1 MIIKKQMKTLIKK
14 LLTSKYGKILVAL
27 IVKQV
32 TDLIFQMLID
42 KLVTSDT
49 PVSRSTIVIEFL
61 QSVRAEIS
69 DSIEKSYT
77 VKYD

>member
-1 MIIKKQMKTLIKK
+1 MKTLIKK
-14 LLTSKYGKILVAL
+14 LLASKYGKILVAL

-32 TDLIFQMLID
+32 TDLIFKMLID
-42 KLVTSDT
+42 KLVNSDT

-61 QSVRAEIS
+61 QSVRTEIS
-69 DSIEKSYT
+69 ESIEKSYT